1 MACKVADTTRRF
13 RIPGI
18 RSFSGL
24 APLLPLIGSCS
35 VLWLTAFCAV
45 PGYAQILSP
54 SPSSQTASPGQTFT
68 VSLSLMSQGA
78 AIAGTQFDLE
88 WDAGLTVQ
96 VIAGDQVRSANK
108 NLFTGSLSSRSI
120 RCLIVGINQTT
131 LADGELLQLIIS
143 SKATA
148 SGSAQ
153 IRIVNTVAAAPDSSA
168 IPLGAAPVS
177 VQLQG
182 TGNSILSFPSS
193 AILNAA
199 SWLPGPISPGEVI
212 SLVGGLGSE
221 STVLIDGV
229 AAPILYAG
237 ANQVN
242 AIVPFDLDLTSAAT
256 IQILSPGQTFARV
269 TTMAT
274 AVSPAI
280 FTLAGSGFGPGA
292 ILNQDFSVNSFEHPA
307 APGSVIMIYAT
318 GLGLVSPAASD
329 GQLAFRASRT
339 TLPVTASIAG
349 LPADVLYAGAAPGIV
364 YGVMQI
370 NLFIP
375 RGVTSNLAAA
385 IALTIDGVT
394 TPNGPTVAI
403 QAE

>member
-1 MACKVADTTRRF
+1 
-13 RIPGI
+13 
-18 RSFSGL
+18 
-24 APLLPLIGSCS
+24 
-35 VLWLTAFCAV
+35 
-45 PGYAQILSP
+45 
-54 SPSSQTASPGQTFT
+54 
-68 VSLSLMSQGA
+68 MSQGA